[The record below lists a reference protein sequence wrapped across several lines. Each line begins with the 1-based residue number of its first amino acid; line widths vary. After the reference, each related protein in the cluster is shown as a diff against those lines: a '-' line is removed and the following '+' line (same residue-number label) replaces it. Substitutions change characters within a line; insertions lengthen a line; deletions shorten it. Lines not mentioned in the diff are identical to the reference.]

1 MDPLY
6 FFYKE
11 YLYMLSPTASS
22 WAQLFDGFSN
32 PVILSDSNQC
42 IQYFNVPAQQLFS
55 AFDQPLTLKQELPS
69 ALTTIFSVES
79 EERFSAVLS
88 LNETLYEVTT
98 HTLDGSVLFFL
109 QRKTEQ
115 SIPPQLLLS
124 LVNKIQDITA
134 PLMYVSQLLVP
145 IVESIN
151 NPKSERYLSILN
163 QNCYRLVR
171 IMHMLSMFE
180 KSLDSSSLPDSSD
193 QCNITD
199 VCHKVAAQVGPL
211 AKQLQLDFSLE
222 GAEGSHTVHGKSIH
236 LERMLYQLISN
247 AMKFTPAG
255 GEIKLQMKVVSQR
268 VYLTV
273 SDTGIGVPDH
283 MLNTIFHRFEEEG
296 AFTDIS
302 SGVGLGLSFVRHVAR
317 LSDGTV
323 ALTSKEGKGT
333 RVTITLPL
341 EKPSYTLHTPTV
353 ALESDLSLALVEL
366 SDALPSSCFLPS
378 DLE

>member
-1 MDPLY
+1 
-6 FFYKE
+6 
-11 YLYMLSPTASS
+11 MLSPIASS

-42 IQYFNVPAQQLFS
+42 IQYFNMPAQQLFS

-109 QRKTEQ
+109 QRKTEP

-180 KSLDSSSLPDSSD
+180 KSLDSSSLPDSSE
-193 QCNITD
+193 QCDITD

-211 AKQLQLDFSLE
+211 AKQLQLGFSLE
-222 GAEGSHTVHGKSIH
+222 GAEGSHTVHGKALH

-302 SGVGLGLSFVRHVAR
+302 SGVGLGLSFVRHVAS

-341 EKPSYTLHTPTV
+341 EKPSDTLHTPTV
-353 ALESDLSLALVEL
+353 ALESDLSIALVEL